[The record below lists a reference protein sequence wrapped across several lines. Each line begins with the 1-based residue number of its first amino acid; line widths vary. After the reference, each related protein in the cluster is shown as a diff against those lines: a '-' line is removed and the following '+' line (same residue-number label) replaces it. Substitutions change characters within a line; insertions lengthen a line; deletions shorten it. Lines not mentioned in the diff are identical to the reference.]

1 MIYEMLAGQN
11 PFYFDG
17 IDQMVLFQSILQD
30 EPPAFHEGTV
40 SPEAQLIL
48 LDGLLTKDPSLRL
61 GSLERG
67 ESDIL
72 IHPWFRC
79 LDLQCMRRRRS
90 RAPWVP
96 AVTDALDT
104 SCFDDYGEAVDKTKR
119 LQQKIPPK
127 HANAFDGF
135 WNK

>member
-1 MIYEMLAGQN
+1 MLAGQN
-11 PFYFDG
+11 PFYMDG

-30 EPPAFHEGTV
+30 KPPPLGESV
-40 SPEAQLIL
+40 SPEAQQIVLN
-48 LDGLLTKDPSLRL
+48 GLLTKDPSLRL

-72 IHPWFRC
+72 IHPWFRP

-90 RAPWVP
+90 RAPWIP
-96 AVTDALDT
+96 PVTNALDT
-104 SCFDDYGEAVDKTKR
+104 SCFDDWSDAVDKTKR
-119 LQQKIPPK
+119 PQQKLPSK

-135 WNK
+135 